1 MSAEST
7 VTNVFPSVPS
17 SWTAREERALVEFIL
32 MTSRGDCWPTSVK
45 EKFWE
50 AAAKFV
56 SQRCCVR
63 QRTCTYNNIEVKVKL
78 VTYTHTL
85 CHTLRYS
92 FTATVNFYRLSMQKP
107 GDCYLAQQV

>member
-1 MSAEST
+1 MLKGKKKLSFSEREGSSSGSVLAEST
-7 VTNVFPSVPS
+7 ATNVFPSVPG

-56 SQRCCVR
+56 SQ
-63 QRTCTYNNIEVKVKL
+63 
-78 VTYTHTL
+78 
-85 CHTLRYS
+85 
-92 FTATVNFYRLSMQKP
+92 
-107 GDCYLAQQV
+107 